1 MILSTFFDVKR
12 LATSDLNYKKNYK
25 IGLLKAISMEK
36 ICEECQRF
44 YQYFVRE
51 KKKTSEIRLKLAKK
65 IQEKNVKLRFN
76 DCFFLT
82 KKKKD

>member
-1 MILSTFFDVKR
+1 
-12 LATSDLNYKKNYK
+12 
-25 IGLLKAISMEK
+25 MEK
-36 ICEECQRF
+36 FCEECQRF

-82 KKKKD
+82 KKKKKTSEIRFKLAKKIQKKGVSN